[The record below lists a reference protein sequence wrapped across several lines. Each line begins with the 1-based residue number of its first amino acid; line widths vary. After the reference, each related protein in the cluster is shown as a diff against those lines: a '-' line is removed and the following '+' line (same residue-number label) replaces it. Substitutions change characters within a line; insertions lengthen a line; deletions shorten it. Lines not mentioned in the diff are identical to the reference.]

1 MYIIFEGVDTSG
13 KSTQIEL
20 LKKEYKN
27 TLFTKEP
34 GGTRFGESIRS
45 IILDDGVVS
54 PIAELFLFLADRAE
68 HYEKVI
74 KPNLDKLIISDRGFI
89 SGISYALTNN
99 KSFDI
104 DTLIQLNR
112 LALLDTLPD
121 LVVLFK
127 TDKDLIKSRLNT
139 KDRDVIE
146 KRGIDYL
153 IEVQTN
159 MQNIL
164 KELPVRYETIDSKSS
179 IESIH
184 KEIKGFIND

>member
-27 TLFTKEP
+27 ALFTKEP
-34 GGTRFGESIRS
+34 GGTKFGESIRS

-164 KELPVRYETIDSKSS
+164 KELPVRYETIDSRDS

>member
-54 PIAELFLFLADRAE
+54 HVAELFLFLADRAE

-164 KELPVRYETIDSKSS
+164 KELSIRYEIIDSRDS